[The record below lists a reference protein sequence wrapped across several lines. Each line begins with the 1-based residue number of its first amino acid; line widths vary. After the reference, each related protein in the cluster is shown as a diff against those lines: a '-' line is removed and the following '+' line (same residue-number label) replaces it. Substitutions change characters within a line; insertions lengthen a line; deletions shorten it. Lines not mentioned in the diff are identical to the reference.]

1 MFSSISKY
9 LKGDKVVWTIMLIL
23 ALFSILT
30 VYSATGTLAYK
41 MQHGNTSHYVFKHV
55 ITLLMGFTLTFL
67 IHNVNYNMFYK
78 SAKLMLIITIPLLLL
93 TLIMGVSLNSAARW
107 ITIPGLGLTFQSSDF
122 AKFSLI
128 LYVAYWLSKNQEN
141 IEDFKKVFLPIVSVV
156 GIICVLVLPANF
168 STAALLFIVSV
179 VMMFVGRISF
189 KHLGL
194 LFGICVLAISLI
206 VVLIFYAPNVLPR
219 GKTWK
224 TRIESFAGKGE
235 EGSNFQADQSKIA
248 IATGGIMGK
257 GPGNSVQRN
266 FLPHPYSDFIYAI
279 IVEEYGFVGG
289 AIVLFLFLVFLY
301 RAYILAK
308 NSDYKFAVLVAI
320 GLSFSMVFQAMIN
333 MAVAVN
339 LIPVTGQTLPM
350 VSMGG
355 SSILFTSISF
365 GLFLSVSRCTEQIK
379 VEGKKKASKGEK
391 TEKVETEKEIV
402 KDIESENPFKDF

>member
-1 MFSSISKY
+1 MFASLTKY
-9 LKGDKVVWTIMLIL
+9 LKGDKVVWTIMLFL
-23 ALFSILT
+23 ALMSILT

-67 IHNVNYNMFYK
+67 IHKINYNIFYK
-78 SAKLMLIITIPLLLL
+78 SAKLLLILTIPLLLL
-93 TLIMGVSLNSAARW
+93 TLLMGVSLNSAARW

-156 GIICVLVLPANF
+156 GIICVLILPANF

-189 KHLGL
+189 KHLAL
-194 LFGICVLAISLI
+194 LFGVCILFIGLI
-206 VVLIFYAPNVLPR
+206 ATLIFAAPNVLPR

-224 TRIESFAGKGE
+224 ARIESFSGKGE

-279 IVEEYGFVGG
+279 IVEEYGLLGG
-289 AIVLFLFLVFLY
+289 FAVLFLFLVFLY
-301 RAYILAK
+301 RAYYLAK

-355 SSILFTSISF
+355 SSILFTCISF
-365 GLFLSVSRCTEQIK
+365 GLFLSVSRCTELAK
-379 VEGKKKASKGEK
+379 
-391 TEKVETEKEIV
+391 ET
-402 KDIESENPFKDF
+402 SENKPSHKTKMEIAKDPDKESDNPFDKIK